1 MLRWTGRI
9 ISALLAIVGLTWV
22 LQGLDILGGSYM
34 SGDPFWAGAG
44 LILMVLGVP
53 LFFLSLR
60 RSA

>member
-22 LQGLDILGGSYM
+22 LHGLDILGGSYM

-44 LILMVLGVP
+44 LILMALGVP